1 MKSKIII
8 LIILFFFN
16 FQVSLAD
23 EYNFEVS
30 KIEVKQKGNVINAF
44 NGKIT
49 SNTGDL
55 EIYGNK
61 FIYVKNV
68 NYLEAT
74 DGYLYLKKEKLK
86 VKFNQLVIKNNN
98 ILTASGGVK
107 IEDSKNSLEINAQK
121 IILNRNDNILTASG
135 GVKIEDSKNSLEIN
149 AQKIILNRNENI
161 LTASKSIKIY
171 DLNNS
176 IRVDSETII
185 LDRSSQT
192 VESPSKSILIDKY
205 KNIFQTSKFQYNF
218 KKKE

>member
-49 SNTGDL
+49 SNNRDL

-61 FIYVKNV
+61 FTYIKNV

-121 IILNRNDNILTASG
+121 IILNRNDNILTAS
-135 GVKIEDSKNSLEIN
+135 
-149 AQKIILNRNENI
+149 
-161 LTASKSIKIY
+161 KSIKIY

-176 IRVDSETII
+176 LRVDSETIF

-192 VESPSKSILIDKY
+192 IESPSKSILIDK
-205 KNIFQTSKFQYNF
+205 
-218 KKKE
+218 